1 MFKYISN
8 VNKLSHEIVRLY
20 SPGFEVAVDCTLGN
34 GYDADFLSEKFSI
47 VYAFDIQN
55 DAVERYAEK
64 NRINVRAICD
74 SHHMIDNY
82 VQEKVD
88 CIMYN
93 LGYMPGTDKKITTLP
108 ETTIESINKGLSLLK
123 DGGIMC
129 IAIYSGHEEGK
140 LEKEKLLEY
149 SKKLPKKKYAVML
162 HSFCNR
168 ISEAPSLMVI
178 EKSRK

>member
-8 VNKLSHEIVRLY
+8 VNKFSHEIVRLY
-20 SPGFEVAVDCTLGN
+20 SPEFEIAVDCTLGN
-34 GYDADFLSEKFSI
+34 GYDADFLSEKFNI
-47 VYAFDIQN
+47 VYAFDIQKE
-55 DAVERYAEK
+55 AVEKYSQK
-64 NRINVRAICD
+64 NILNVRAICD
-74 SHHMIDNY
+74 SHHRIDEH
-82 VQEKVD
+82 VQGKVD

-108 ETTIESINKGLSLLK
+108 ETTIESIEKGLLLLK
-123 DGGIMC
+123 TGGIMC

-149 SKKLPKKKYAVML
+149 SKKLSKKKYAVML
-162 HSFCNR
+162 HSFYNR
-168 ISEAPSLMVI
+168 SSEAPSLMVI